1 MSEPAIRRVV
11 IACDAA
17 CEIGGAVSKAAA
29 LAARWRVPMHG
40 IFLENENL
48 FRLAQLP
55 FSRQVTLSF
64 PEVSQSLQPNELADL
79 LSALA
84 ATMRRMLAEVA
95 AREGL
100 GWTFAVVRDLPSAA
114 ALAATKGDML
124 VIEASAR
131 PFSGSWGPRS
141 LWESV
146 ASDCNGIVLLR
157 RDEAAGDRR
166 VALVLR
172 AAAGEHEKIL
182 RAGLVLSRPR
192 DQIVILLIGEPR
204 DGQEDAVKRHL
215 ASQGFPH
222 ASLERVTD
230 DPTDIGR
237 RLRGLNV
244 GLVVIEPLALASTEL
259 RAFIADTHCD
269 VLLVG

>member
-48 FRLAQLP
+48 LRLAELP
-55 FSRQVTLSF
+55 FSRQVSLSF
-64 PEVSQSLQPNELADL
+64 PEVSQSLQPDELAGL

-84 ATMRRMLAEVA
+84 ANMRRVLADVA
-95 AREGL
+95 ARAGL
-100 GWTFAVVRDLPSAA
+100 GWTFAVVRDLPSVA
-114 ALAATKGDML
+114 ALAAIKGDIL

-141 LWESV
+141 LWESI
-146 ASDCNGIVLLR
+146 AGDCNGIVLLR
-157 RDEAAGDRR
+157 RDEAAGDGR

-172 AAAGEHEKIL
+172 AAAGEHERIL
-182 RAGLVLSRPR
+182 GTGLMLARPR
-192 DQIVILLIGEPR
+192 DQIVILSIGEPES
-204 DGQEDAVKRHL
+204 GQEAAVKRYL
-215 ASQGFPH
+215 ASQGFPN
-222 ASLERVTD
+222 ASLERVTED
-230 DPTDIGR
+230 SADIGR

-244 GLVVIEPLALASTEL
+244 RLVVIEPSALASTEL
-259 RAFIADTHCD
+259 RAVIADTHCD